1 MEPAPLER
9 FPSPG
14 KGSGLRS
21 RRRVRPGE
29 LLYRAEP
36 FAYVVTKEQLGRLC
50 ERCLRRNEHLHRCSQ
65 CKVAKYCGKS
75 CQKEAWLDHKQ
86 ECRCLKSIEPNFP
99 PDSVRLAGRIVFKLL
114 RQSTCLSERLYSFSD
129 LQSNIEQ
136 LSEEMKDGLR
146 HLTQT
151 LQLYLKTEIQDAS
164 HLPPAI
170 DFFQI
175 FTKVSLA
182 PVSQQFMVM
191 FFILERFKFE
201 CILFSSNDH
210 KTQSSLLTEAFSFH
224 PYHTLTTPVTCNCFT
239 ISNGEMQDV
248 GVGLYPSMSLLNH
261 SCDPNCVI
269 VFEGYQLLLRSVRE
283 IQIGEEDA
291 EKLAGEEHAWKEV
304 RDAVN
309 KVRYPKSKEE
319 WEQVLARCQNLL
331 SSNMGRL
338 PDTNIYQLKML
349 DCAMD
354 ACINLESWEEALY
367 YGSRT
372 LGPYRLYYP
381 GFHPLRAVQ
390 LMRVGKLQ
398 YSQDMFP
405 QALETL
411 KQAYNIMKVT
421 HGTDHSLVQA
431 LMEIKEECEAI
442 MRTQ

>member
-1 MEPAPLER
+1 MELAALER

-36 FAYVVTKEQLGRLC
+36 FAYVVTKEQLGAVC

-114 RQSTCLSERLYSFSD
+114 RQSVCLSERLYSFSD

-146 HLTQT
+146 HLAQT
-151 LQLYLKTEIQDAS
+151 LQLYLKTEIQDVS

-175 FTKVSLA
+175 FTK
-182 PVSQQFMVM
+182 
-191 FFILERFKFE
+191 
-201 CILFSSNDH
+201 
-210 KTQSSLLTEAFSFH
+210 
-224 PYHTLTTPVTCNCFT
+224 VTCNCFT

-269 VFEGYQLLLRSVRE
+269 IFEGYQLLLRSVRE
-283 IQIGEEDA
+283 IQIGEEQDA
-291 EKLAGEEHAWKEV
+291 EKLAGEEHVWKEV
-304 RDAVN
+304 KNAVN
-309 KVRYPKSKEE
+309 EVRYPKSKEE

-411 KQAYNIMKVT
+411 KQAYHIMKVT
-421 HGTDHSLVQA
+421 HGTDHSLMQA
-431 LMEIKEECEAI
+431 LMEIKEQCEAI

>member
-1 MEPAPLER
+1 MGFPNDSGNPGFFPL
-9 FPSPG
+9 F
-14 KGSGLRS
+14 
-21 RRRVRPGE
+21 
-29 LLYRAEP
+29 
-36 FAYVVTKEQLGRLC
+36 
-50 ERCLRRNEHLHRCSQ
+50 
-65 CKVAKYCGKS
+65 
-75 CQKEAWLDHKQ
+75 
-86 ECRCLKSIEPNFP
+86 
-99 PDSVRLAGRIVFKLL
+99 
-114 RQSTCLSERLYSFSD
+114 
-129 LQSNIEQ
+129 LQ
-136 LSEEMKDGLR
+136 
-146 HLTQT
+146 
-151 LQLYLKTEIQDAS
+151 
-164 HLPPAI
+164 
-170 DFFQI
+170 
-175 FTKVSLA
+175 
-182 PVSQQFMVM
+182 
-191 FFILERFKFE
+191 
-201 CILFSSNDH
+201 
-210 KTQSSLLTEAFSFH
+210 
-224 PYHTLTTPVTCNCFT
+224 VTCNCFT

-283 IQIGEEDA
+283 IQIGEELTISYIESLVPTSERQKQLMRQYCFECDCLLCQNQEKDA

-304 RDAVN
+304 KDAVN
-309 KVRYPKSKEE
+309 EVRYPKSKEE
-319 WEQVLARCQNLL
+319 WEQILARCQNLL
-331 SSNMGRL
+331 SSNTGRL

-421 HGTDHSLVQA
+421 HGADHSLMQA
-431 LMEIKEECEAI
+431 LMEIKEQCEAVLYRAYALYRTVII
-442 MRTQ
+442 MPLLDSDVPHHANRNAGLLEKEKEEKIKTIIKWFIISKSRRDENTPSEELRKESLDISLLPCLSVKYF

>member
-1 MEPAPLER
+1 MEPAALER

-36 FAYVVTKEQLGRLC
+36 FAYVVTKEQLGAVC

-114 RQSTCLSERLYSFSD
+114 RQSVCLSERLYSFSD

-146 HLTQT
+146 HLAQT
-151 LQLYLKTEIQDAS
+151 LQLYLKTEIQDVS

-175 FTKVSLA
+175 FTK
-182 PVSQQFMVM
+182 
-191 FFILERFKFE
+191 
-201 CILFSSNDH
+201 
-210 KTQSSLLTEAFSFH
+210 
-224 PYHTLTTPVTCNCFT
+224 VTCNCFT

-269 VFEGYQLLLRSVRE
+269 IFEGYQLLLRSVRE
-283 IQIGEEDA
+283 IQIGEELTISYIESLMPTSERQKQLMRQYCFECDCLLCQNPEKDA
-291 EKLAGEEHAWKEV
+291 EKLAGEEHVWKEV
-304 RDAVN
+304 KDAVN
-309 KVRYPKSKEE
+309 EVRYPKSKEE

-338 PDTNIYQLKML
+338 PDTNVYQLKML

-421 HGTDHSLVQA
+421 HGTDHSLMQA
-431 LMEIKEECEAI
+431 LMEIKEQCEAI

>member
-1 MEPAPLER
+1 MEPAALER

-86 ECRCLKSIEPNFP
+86 ECRCLKSIEPTFP

-136 LSEEMKDGLR
+136 LSDEMKDGLR

-175 FTKVSLA
+175 FTK
-182 PVSQQFMVM
+182 
-191 FFILERFKFE
+191 
-201 CILFSSNDH
+201 
-210 KTQSSLLTEAFSFH
+210 
-224 PYHTLTTPVTCNCFT
+224 VTCNCFT

-354 ACINLESWEEALY
+354 ACINLESWQEALY

>member
-1 MEPAPLER
+1 MCFTGMRKWVSLNQR
-9 FPSPG
+9 KKLTIYS
-14 KGSGLRS
+14 
-21 RRRVRPGE
+21 
-29 LLYRAEP
+29 
-36 FAYVVTKEQLGRLC
+36 
-50 ERCLRRNEHLHRCSQ
+50 RNENLHRCSQ
-65 CKVAKYCGKS
+65 CKVAKYCGRT

-86 ECRCLKSIEPNFP
+86 ECKCLKSIEPNFP

-114 RQSTCLSERLYSFSD
+114 RQSVCPSEKLYCFSD
-129 LQSNIEQ
+129 LQSNTEQ

-146 HLTQT
+146 HLAQT
-151 LQLYLKTEIQDAS
+151 LQLYLKTEIQDES
-164 HLPPAI
+164 QLPPAI

-175 FTKVSLA
+175 FTKV
-182 PVSQQFMVM
+182 
-191 FFILERFKFE
+191 
-201 CILFSSNDH
+201 
-210 KTQSSLLTEAFSFH
+210 
-224 PYHTLTTPVTCNCFT
+224 TCNSFT

-269 VFEGYQLLLRSVRE
+269 VFEGYQLLLHSVRE
-283 IQIGEEDA
+283 IQIGEELTISYVESLVPTRERQKQLMRQYCFECDCPLCQNPEKDA

-304 RDAVN
+304 KDAVN
-309 KVRYPKSKEE
+309 EVRYPKSKEE
-319 WEQVLARCQNLL
+319 WKHVLARCQNLL
-331 SSNMGRL
+331 RSHKGHL

-372 LGPYRLYYP
+372 LEPYRLYYP

-398 YSQDMFP
+398 YSQGMVP

-421 HGTDHSLVQA
+421 HGTDHSLMKA
-431 LMEIKEECEAI
+431 LMEIKEECEAM
-442 MRTQ
+442 MRIQ

>member
-1 MEPAPLER
+1 MEPAALER

-14 KGSGLRS
+14 RGSGLRT
-21 RRRVRPGE
+21 RRRLRPGE
-29 LLYRAEP
+29 LLYRAQP
-36 FAYVVTKEQLGRLC
+36 FAYIVSKEQLGGVC
-50 ERCLRRNEHLHRCSQ
+50 ERCLRRNEHLQRCSQ

-86 ECRCLKSIEPNFP
+86 ECRCLKSVEPNIP

-114 RQSTCLSERLYSFSD
+114 RQSVCLSERLYSFSN

-146 HLTQT
+146 HLAQT
-151 LQLYLKTEIQDAS
+151 LQLYLKTEIQDVS
-164 HLPPAI
+164 RLPPAI

-175 FTKVSLA
+175 FTK
-182 PVSQQFMVM
+182 
-191 FFILERFKFE
+191 
-201 CILFSSNDH
+201 
-210 KTQSSLLTEAFSFH
+210 
-224 PYHTLTTPVTCNCFT
+224 VTCNCFT

-283 IQIGEEDA
+283 IQIGEELTISYIESLVPTSERQKQLMRQYCFECDCPLCQDQEKDA

-304 RDAVN
+304 KDAVN
-309 KVRYPKSKEE
+309 EMRYPKSKEE
-319 WEQVLARCQNLL
+319 WERILARCQNLL

-421 HGTDHSLVQA
+421 HGADHSLMQA
-431 LMEIKEECEAI
+431 LMEIKEQCEAV

>member
-1 MEPAPLER
+1 MKKR
-9 FPSPG
+9 
-14 KGSGLRS
+14 
-21 RRRVRPGE
+21 
-29 LLYRAEP
+29 
-36 FAYVVTKEQLGRLC
+36 
-50 ERCLRRNEHLHRCSQ
+50 
-65 CKVAKYCGKS
+65 
-75 CQKEAWLDHKQ
+75 KEAWQDHKQ
-86 ECRCLKSIEPNFP
+86 ECKCLKSIKPNFP

-114 RQSTCLSERLYSFSD
+114 RPSVCLSEKLYSFSD
-129 LQSNIEQ
+129 LQSNTEQ
-136 LSEEMKDGLR
+136 LSEEMKEGLR
-146 HLTQT
+146 HLAQT
-151 LQLYLKTEIQDAS
+151 LQLYLKAEIQDAS
-164 HLPPAI
+164 QLPPAI

-175 FTKVSLA
+175 FTK
-182 PVSQQFMVM
+182 
-191 FFILERFKFE
+191 
-201 CILFSSNDH
+201 
-210 KTQSSLLTEAFSFH
+210 
-224 PYHTLTTPVTCNCFT
+224 VTCNCFT

-269 VFEGYQLLLRSVRE
+269 VFEGYQLLLRSIQE

-304 RDAVN
+304 KDAVN
-309 KVRYPKSKEE
+309 GVRCPKSKEE

-331 SSNMGRL
+331 SSNADRL

-354 ACINLESWEEALY
+354 ACINLGSWEKALN

-421 HGTDHSLVQA
+421 HGADHSLMQA
-431 LMEIKEECEAI
+431 LMELKEQCEAV
-442 MRTQ
+442 MRVQ

>member
-1 MEPAPLER
+1 M
-9 FPSPG
+9 
-14 KGSGLRS
+14 
-21 RRRVRPGE
+21 
-29 LLYRAEP
+29 
-36 FAYVVTKEQLGRLC
+36 
-50 ERCLRRNEHLHRCSQ
+50 
-65 CKVAKYCGKS
+65 
-75 CQKEAWLDHKQ
+75 
-86 ECRCLKSIEPNFP
+86 
-99 PDSVRLAGRIVFKLL
+99 
-114 RQSTCLSERLYSFSD
+114 CLSERLYSFSD

-146 HLTQT
+146 HLAQT

-175 FTKVSLA
+175 FTK
-182 PVSQQFMVM
+182 
-191 FFILERFKFE
+191 
-201 CILFSSNDH
+201 
-210 KTQSSLLTEAFSFH
+210 
-224 PYHTLTTPVTCNCFT
+224 VTCNCFT

-283 IQIGEEDA
+283 IQIGEELTISYIESLMPTSERQKQLMRQYCFECDCLLCQNQEKDA
-291 EKLAGEEHAWKEV
+291 EKLAGDQRAWKEV

-309 KVRYPKSKEE
+309 EVKYPKSKED

-331 SSNMGRL
+331 SGNVGRL

-367 YGSRT
+367 YGHRT
-372 LGPYRLYYP
+372 LEPYSLYYP

-421 HGTDHSLVQA
+421 HGPDHSLMQA
-431 LMEIKEECEAI
+431 LMEIKEQCEAI
-442 MRTQ
+442 MRVQQR

>member
-1 MEPAPLER
+1 METAALEK

-14 KGSGLRS
+14 KGSGLRCL
-21 RRRVRPGE
+21 RRVRPGE

-36 FAYVVTKEQLGRLC
+36 FAYVVTKEQLGGIC
-50 ERCLRRNEHLHRCSQ
+50 ERCLRRKEHLHRCSQ

-75 CQKEAWLDHKQ
+75 CQKEAWQDHKQ
-86 ECRCLKSIEPNFP
+86 ECKCLKSIEPNFP

-114 RQSTCLSERLYSFSD
+114 RRSACLSEKLYSFSD
-129 LQSNIEQ
+129 LQSNTEK
-136 LSEEMKDGLR
+136 LSEEMKEGLR
-146 HLTQT
+146 HLAQT
-151 LQLYLKTEIQDAS
+151 LQLYLKAEIQDAS
-164 HLPPAI
+164 QLPPAI

-175 FTKVSLA
+175 FTKV
-182 PVSQQFMVM
+182 
-191 FFILERFKFE
+191 
-201 CILFSSNDH
+201 
-210 KTQSSLLTEAFSFH
+210 
-224 PYHTLTTPVTCNCFT
+224 TCNCFA

-269 VFEGYQLLLRSVRE
+269 IFEGYQLLLRSVRE
-283 IQIGEEDA
+283 IQIGEELTISYIESLVPTSERQKHLMRQYCFECDCLLCRNQDKDT

-309 KVRYPKSKEE
+309 GVRYPKSKEE
-319 WEQVLARCQNLL
+319 WEQVLATCQSLL
-331 SSNMGRL
+331 SSNAGRL

-354 ACINLESWEEALY
+354 ACINLGSWEEALN

-421 HGTDHSLVQA
+421 HGADHSLMQA
-431 LMEIKEECEAI
+431 LMELKEQCETV
-442 MRTQ
+442 MRVQ

>member
-1 MEPAPLER
+1 MEPAALEK

-14 KGSGLRS
+14 KGSGLRCL
-21 RRRVRPGE
+21 RRLRPGE
-29 LLYRAEP
+29 LLFRAEP
-36 FAYVVTKEQLGRLC
+36 FAYVVTKEQLGGVC

-75 CQKEAWLDHKQ
+75 CQKEAWQDHKQ
-86 ECRCLKSIEPNFP
+86 ECKCLKSIKPNFP

-114 RQSTCLSERLYSFSD
+114 RQSVCLSEKLYSFSD
-129 LQSNIEQ
+129 LQSNTEQ
-136 LSEEMKDGLR
+136 LSEEMKEGLR
-146 HLTQT
+146 HLAQT
-151 LQLYLKTEIQDAS
+151 LQLYLKAEIQDAS
-164 HLPPAI
+164 QLPPAI

-175 FTKVSLA
+175 FTK
-182 PVSQQFMVM
+182 
-191 FFILERFKFE
+191 
-201 CILFSSNDH
+201 
-210 KTQSSLLTEAFSFH
+210 
-224 PYHTLTTPVTCNCFT
+224 VTCNCFT

-269 VFEGYQLLLRSVRE
+269 VFEGYQLLLRSIQE

-304 RDAVN
+304 KDAVN
-309 KVRYPKSKEE
+309 GVRCPKSKEE

-331 SSNMGRL
+331 SSNADRL

-354 ACINLESWEEALY
+354 ACINLGSWEKALN

-421 HGTDHSLVQA
+421 HGADHSLMQA
-431 LMEIKEECEAI
+431 LMELKEQCEAV
-442 MRTQ
+442 MRVQ

>member
-1 MEPAPLER
+1 FPL
-9 FPSPG
+9 F
-14 KGSGLRS
+14 
-21 RRRVRPGE
+21 
-29 LLYRAEP
+29 
-36 FAYVVTKEQLGRLC
+36 
-50 ERCLRRNEHLHRCSQ
+50 
-65 CKVAKYCGKS
+65 
-75 CQKEAWLDHKQ
+75 
-86 ECRCLKSIEPNFP
+86 
-99 PDSVRLAGRIVFKLL
+99 
-114 RQSTCLSERLYSFSD
+114 
-129 LQSNIEQ
+129 LQ
-136 LSEEMKDGLR
+136 
-146 HLTQT
+146 
-151 LQLYLKTEIQDAS
+151 
-164 HLPPAI
+164 
-170 DFFQI
+170 
-175 FTKVSLA
+175 
-182 PVSQQFMVM
+182 
-191 FFILERFKFE
+191 
-201 CILFSSNDH
+201 
-210 KTQSSLLTEAFSFH
+210 
-224 PYHTLTTPVTCNCFT
+224 VTCNCFT

-269 VFEGYQLLLRSVRE
+269 VFEGYQLLLHSVRE
-283 IQIGEEDA
+283 IQIGEELTVSYIESLMPTSERQKQLMRQYCFECDCLLCQNQEKDA

-304 RDAVN
+304 KDAVN
-309 KVRYPKSKEE
+309 EVRYPKSKEE

-331 SSNMGRL
+331 SSNTGRL

-411 KQAYNIMKVT
+411 KEAYDIMKVT
-421 HGTDHSLVQA
+421 HGTDHSLMQA
-431 LMEIKEECEAI
+431 LMEIKEQCEAI

>member
-1 MEPAPLER
+1 MEPAALER
-9 FPSPG
+9 FHSPG

-21 RRRVRPGE
+21 RRSVRPGE
-29 LLYRAEP
+29 LLYRDVP
-36 FAYVVTKEQLGRLC
+36 FAYVLSKQQRGSVC
-50 ERCLRRNEHLHRCSQ
+50 ERCLRRNENLHRCSQ
-65 CKVAKYCGKS
+65 CKVAKYCGRT

-86 ECRCLKSIEPNFP
+86 ECKCLKSIEPNFP

-114 RQSTCLSERLYSFSD
+114 RQSVCPSEKLYSFSD
-129 LQSNIEQ
+129 LQSNTER

-146 HLTQT
+146 HLAQT
-151 LQLYLKTEIQDAS
+151 LQLYLKTEIQDES
-164 HLPPAI
+164 QLPPAI

-175 FTKVSLA
+175 FTKV
-182 PVSQQFMVM
+182 
-191 FFILERFKFE
+191 
-201 CILFSSNDH
+201 
-210 KTQSSLLTEAFSFH
+210 
-224 PYHTLTTPVTCNCFT
+224 TCNSFT

-269 VFEGYQLLLRSVRE
+269 VFEGYQLLLHSVRE
-283 IQIGEEDA
+283 IQIGEELTISYVESLVPTRERQKQLMRQYCFECDCPLCQNPEKDA

-304 RDAVN
+304 KDAVN
-309 KVRYPKSKEE
+309 EVRYPKSKEE
-319 WEQVLARCQNLL
+319 WKHILARCQNLL
-331 SSNMGRL
+331 RSHKGHL

-349 DCAMD
+349 DCVMD

-372 LGPYRLYYP
+372 LEPYRLYYP

-398 YSQDMFP
+398 YSQGMVP

-421 HGTDHSLVQA
+421 HGTDHSLMKA
-431 LMEIKEECEAI
+431 LMEIKEECEAM
-442 MRTQ
+442 MRIQ